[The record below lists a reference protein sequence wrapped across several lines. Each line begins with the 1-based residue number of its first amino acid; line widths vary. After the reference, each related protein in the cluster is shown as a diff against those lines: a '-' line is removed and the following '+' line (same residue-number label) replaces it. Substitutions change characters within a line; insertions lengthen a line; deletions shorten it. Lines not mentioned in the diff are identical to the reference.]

1 MDKASFL
8 QSLKNDEPPVNVSSF
23 VIALWYDAKG
33 QWEKAHEIVQEIPD
47 AKAAKIHAYLHRKEG
62 DLFNAD
68 YWYSRSGTT
77 RQNMSLEEE
86 WNQLLDELI

>member
-68 YWYSRSGTT
+68 YWYSRSGTA